1 MVLSSEKPAV
11 ISKADEKDNEP
22 GLIHAF
28 SNSVSELISLAKTH
42 FITLRIG
49 FEI

>member
-1 MVLSSEKPAV
+1 MVLGSEKPAV

-28 SNSVSELISLAKTH
+28 SNSVSEFVSLTKTH
-42 FITLRIG
+42 FTTLRTG
-49 FEI
+49 F

>member
-1 MVLSSEKPAV
+1 MDLSSEKPAV

-28 SNSVSELISLAKTH
+28 SNSVSEFVSLAKKL
-42 FITLRIG
+42 IL
-49 FEI
+49 

>member
-11 ISKADEKDNEP
+11 ISKADEKDNNEP

-28 SNSVSELISLAKTH
+28 SNSVSEFDSLAKKL
-42 FITLRIG
+42 IL
-49 FEI
+49 